1 MVSKAKQSADEVA
14 AIGTRK
20 APDSVGDSAIGLEK
34 FVENL
39 PGNLVQRTLHPD
51 GRFTYSFISQGL
63 KDTFGIEPAD
73 IVSQREADFGWIV
86 EQDREPFRAALY
98 ESAKTL
104 NTLDIENRVIGA
116 DGRIKWVRSIGKPRR
131 LPDGAVV
138 WDGIALDVTDKKQ
151 AESEMRAALHLA
163 EQADAAKT
171 KFLAAASH
179 DLRQPLQAMRF
190 HLAAMRES
198 GAASEPI
205 DNLDRCVDSME
216 SLLSS
221 LLDISKLDAGVVH
234 PQIEPVALH
243 ALIERV
249 AAEAQPMAED
259 AGSAIRVEGP
269 EVTVG
274 TDAALLGTVIRNLVQ
289 NAVKYGGGGAIQVRL
304 RPVTAGAV
312 LLVADRGIG
321 MSPDDQSRVFEPFVQ
336 LGNVARDRSLGL
348 GLGLAIVERIT
359 RLLGARLALKSRP
372 GQGTVFRL
380 AIPHS
385 AIASGAAATPEPAPG
400 PTAPGSLEGRRIW
413 VLEDDREVSTALGEL
428 IDQWGGTVET
438 TTTTEELEA
447 LAEAAEP
454 PDAIIADFR
463 LASPRT
469 GGQALSGLRTRF
481 GREIPGII
489 LTGDTD
495 PARLRDAEASGFQV
509 LHKPVKPAR
518 LKALLR
524 YLIETDD
531 PGTEPA

>member
-1 MVSKAKQSADEVA
+1 MVSKAKQGTGKVT
-14 AIGTRK
+14 AIGRRK
-20 APDSVGDSAIGLEK
+20 GPDSAESGAIGLEK

-73 IVSQREADFGWIV
+73 IVSQRKADFAWIV
-86 EQDREPFRAALY
+86 EEDREPFRQALY
-98 ESAKTL
+98 ESARTL
-104 NTLDIENRVIGA
+104 ATLDIENRVIGA

-198 GAASEPI
+198 GAASEQI

-234 PQIEPVALH
+234 PQIEAVAVR
-243 ALIERV
+243 ALAERV
-249 AAEAQPMAED
+249 AAEASPMAEE
-259 AGSAIRVEGP
+259 AGSEIRIEGP
-269 EVTVG
+269 EVAVG

-289 NAVKYGGGGAIQVRL
+289 NAVKYGGGNAIRVRL
-304 RPVTAGAV
+304 KPLAEGAV
-312 LLVADRGIG
+312 LLVADRGPG
-321 MSPDDQSRVFEPFVQ
+321 MSRVDQDRIFEPFVQ

-348 GLGLAIVERIT
+348 GLGLAIVERIA

-372 GQGTVFRL
+372 GHGTVFRL
-380 AIPHS
+380 AIPQR
-385 AIASGAAATPEPAPG
+385 AITSGAAVTPEPA
-400 PTAPGSLEGRRIW
+400 TATVVPGSLKGRRIW
-413 VLEDDREVSTALGEL
+413 VLEDDREVLTALGAL
-428 IDQWGGTVET
+428 IDQWGGAVERT
-438 TTTTEELEA
+438 ATTEQLEA
-447 LAEAAEP
+447 LAERAEP

-463 LASPRT
+463 LASART
-469 GGQALSGLRTRF
+469 GGQALSGLRARF
-481 GREIPGII
+481 GRDIPGII

-524 YLIETDD
+524 YLIETHDTD
-531 PGTEPA
+531 TEPA